1 MKKVGTR
8 KSRLEQKNSFK
19 QPLVL
24 YHRREDLGLVDHL
37 LNHNL
42 SGDDP
47 GEILLGVDLGHLGHE
62 VGGDPVLEFLDG
74 VNTGGL
80 EKLGELGTDTLDTEK
95 ISMVD
100 PCEDKLAVDAG
111 SLLELFTALRG
122 LSLSEKLVN
131 SLNAGGDEL
140 FGVNGAYAL
149 DVDNLV
155 SHCNEN

>member
-1 MKKVGTR
+1 MKKVGTI

-37 LNHNL
+37 LDHNL
-42 SGDDP
+42 GGNNL
-47 GEILLGVDLGHLGHE
+47 GEILLLVHLSHLGDE
-62 VGGDPVLEFLDG
+62 VGGDPMLKFLHG

-80 EKLGELGTDTLDTEK
+80 EKLGELGAYTLDTEEV
-95 ISMVD
+95 SMVD
-100 PCEDKLAVDAG
+100 PCEDKLASDSG
-111 SLLELFTALRG
+111 DLLELFAALRG
-122 LSLSEKLVN
+122 LSFLKKLIY
-131 SLNAGGDEL
+131 SYNAGGDKL
-140 FGVNGAYAL
+140 LSVDRTNAL